1 MHAEKQLPTEE
12 LFELYDFWTNFSSII
27 AGLFDVFFNPN
38 TFLSLQFLC
47 RSILHLRRVRSVLES
62 LDSFCVKVSFRIDQI
77 PSGPHY
83 SAFLQVTASQYGDL
97 FCR

>member
-1 MHAEKQLPTEE
+1 MHVEKQLTTEE
-12 LFELYDFWTNFSSII
+12 LFELYDFFWTNFSSII
-27 AGLFDVFFNPN
+27 AGLFDVFFNSN

-77 PSGPHY
+77 PC
-83 SAFLQVTASQYGDL
+83 LITVL